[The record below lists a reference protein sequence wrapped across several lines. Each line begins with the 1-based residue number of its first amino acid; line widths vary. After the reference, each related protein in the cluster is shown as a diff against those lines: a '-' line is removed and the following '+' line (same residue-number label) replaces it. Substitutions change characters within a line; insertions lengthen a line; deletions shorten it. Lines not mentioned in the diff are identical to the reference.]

1 MNQTVY
7 SIFYLKNRKNDK
19 ITIDEIKNFDTIFEL
34 ETFAKETKNQDYLNI
49 IRFVNSYGDNIFEIN
64 KKIKEYLVPNKDEAD
79 IIFTTAHKAKGMEY
93 NQVIMTDDF
102 ITKKIS

>member
-34 ETFAKETKNQDYLNI
+34 ETFAKRL
-49 IRFVNSYGDNIFEIN
+49 
-64 KKIKEYLVPNKDEAD
+64 KIKT
-79 IIFTTAHKAKGMEY
+79 I
-93 NQVIMTDDF
+93 
-102 ITKKIS
+102 